1 MPATIARMRI
11 AIGVSILALVS
22 AAAPCVAAPLT
33 AGARLPALTLA
44 DQHDV
49 EGSVGADT
57 RSVIFSRDMDA
68 AKVVRDA
75 LGDAP
80 APLLDAARAVIIS
93 DISRMPRLITKLF
106 ALPAMRKRP
115 FRMLLDRDGKVTADF
130 PSARGKVTVF
140 YLHVFTIERMEYV
153 ESADGL
159 RAALRR
165 AAERT
170 NLPAGP

>member
-1 MPATIARMRI
+1 MRI

-22 AAAPCVAAPLT
+22 AAAPGIAAPLT
-33 AGARLPALTLA
+33 EGARMPPLTLA

-49 EGSVGADT
+49 DGAVSADT
-57 RSVIFSRDMDA
+57 RSVVFSRDMQA

-75 LGDAP
+75 LGDHP
-80 APLLDAARAVIIS
+80 APLLDAARAVIIA
-93 DISRMPRLITKLF
+93 DISRMPSLITKLF

-140 YLHVFTIERMEYV
+140 DLRAFTIERVEYV
-153 ESADGL
+153 ESADEL

-165 AAERT
+165 AAEPRERI
-170 NLPAGP
+170 GDGER